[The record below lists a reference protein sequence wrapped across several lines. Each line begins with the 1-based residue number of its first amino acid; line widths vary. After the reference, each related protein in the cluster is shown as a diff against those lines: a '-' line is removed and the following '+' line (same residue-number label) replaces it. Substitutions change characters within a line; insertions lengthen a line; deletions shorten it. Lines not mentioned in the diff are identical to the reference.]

1 MISKQTIEALS
12 RTQIAEA
19 LPDAIETALIS
30 YRIFSTK
37 DNTDTPKIFG
47 EHHNACKA
55 AIAHIE
61 LLLKLAR
68 WIDSDDQNNTKNER
82 LRTLLLNA
90 KDELSGKEGIDD
102 AWNTLSL

>member
-1 MISKQTIEALS
+1 MTSIETIEALS

-30 YRIFSTK
+30 YRIFSSK
-37 DNTDTPKIFG
+37 DNTETPKLFG
-47 EHHNACKA
+47 DHHNACKA

-68 WIDSDDQNNTKNER
+68 WIDLDDQNKAKNDR
-82 LRTLLLNA
+82 LKMLLHNA
-90 KDELSGKEGIDD
+90 EDELNGKKGADD
-102 AWNTLSL
+102 T

>member
-1 MISKQTIEALS
+1 MTSIETIEALS

-30 YRIFSTK
+30 YRIFSTQN
-37 DNTDTPKIFG
+37 NTDTPKLFG
-47 EHHNACKA
+47 DHHNACKA

-68 WIDSDDQNNTKNER
+68 WIDLDDQNNAQNDHLKM
-82 LRTLLLNA
+82 LLHNA
-90 KDELSGKEGIDD
+90 EDELNGKKGADE
-102 AWNTLSL
+102 T